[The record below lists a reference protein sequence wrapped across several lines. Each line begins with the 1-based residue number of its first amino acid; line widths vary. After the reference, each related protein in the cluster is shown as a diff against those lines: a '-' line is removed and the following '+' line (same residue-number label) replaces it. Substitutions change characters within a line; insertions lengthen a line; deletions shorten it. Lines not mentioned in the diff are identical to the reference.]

1 MRTGVFL
8 FGGVEMDDA
17 GPGPPASTDRRS
29 TSEEAWEATERVI
42 DMAVVCDDLGYDSYW
57 LAEHHFQHEGY
68 EVVPNGILLGA
79 VIAERTQRIRIG
91 MAFNIVL
98 SGIRSAWP
106 RTSPLCITSPEV
118 GGSSASGGAPS
129 HGSPRRWVPESGV
142 LTTLI
147 RRPPTSPTA
156 GSSTR
161 PWT

>member
-79 VIAERTQRIRIG
+79 VIAERTQRT
-91 MAFNIVL
+91 V
-98 SGIRSAWP
+98 SY
-106 RTSPLCITSPEV
+106 T
-118 GGSSASGGAPS
+118 
-129 HGSPRRWVPESGV
+129 H
-142 LTTLI
+142 LTL
-147 RRPPTSPTA
+147 PTILLV
-156 GSSTR
+156 
-161 PWT
+161 

>member
-91 MAFNIVL
+91 MAFNIVPQWHPLRLAEDFATLHNL
-98 SGIRSAWP
+98 SGGRGDPW
-106 RTSPLCITSPEV
+106 
-118 GGSSASGGAPS
+118 
-129 HGSPRRWVPESGV
+129 
-142 LTTLI
+142 
-147 RRPPTSPTA
+147 RRPGHCPTGVRDA
-156 GSSTR
+156 GYPDR
-161 PWT
+161 EF